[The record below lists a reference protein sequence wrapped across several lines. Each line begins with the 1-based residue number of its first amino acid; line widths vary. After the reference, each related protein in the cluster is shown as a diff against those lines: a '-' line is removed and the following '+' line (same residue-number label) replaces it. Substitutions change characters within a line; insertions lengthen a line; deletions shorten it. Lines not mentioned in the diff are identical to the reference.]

1 MRIRSRVVAAM
12 AAAVLAT
19 AAPLAAFV
27 VIELIPAQQRV
38 HVMRGMTFRTQVRL
52 AQAALCDGSVRLAP
66 GMYNVEVFSLGDG
79 SVRATFFDQTGRK
92 AGEAKGIIA
101 VLRQSANA
109 TALLPAV
116 QKGPGPVGT
125 KANPGLPDAR
135 NNPGPPDVAA
145 RTLNFQTL
153 GFQPA
158 SRTSFSQ
165 MGQKLNLEIASQD
178 GSHGI
183 LIGLLLP
190 AVMPRH

>member
-1 MRIRSRVVAAM
+1 
-12 AAAVLAT
+12 
-19 AAPLAAFV
+19 
-27 VIELIPAQQRV
+27 
-38 HVMRGMTFRTQVRL
+38 
-52 AQAALCDGSVRLAP
+52 
-66 GMYNVEVFSLGDG
+66 
-79 SVRATFFDQTGRK
+79 
-92 AGEAKGIIA
+92 
-101 VLRQSANA
+101 
-109 TALLPAV
+109 
-116 QKGPGPVGT
+116 
-125 KANPGLPDAR
+125 
-135 NNPGPPDVAA
+135 VAA